1 MIYTIL
7 DKKTQHKKV
16 KNLHENKHF
25 FITNQS
31 VNFIIRISKKSYH
44 NLG

>member
-1 MIYTIL
+1 MICIIL
-7 DKKTQHKKV
+7 HKKTQHKKV
-16 KNLHENKHF
+16 KILHENKHF

-31 VNFIIRISKKSYH
+31 VNFISRIFKESYN